1 MKAMALFPDGFRT
14 DQNPKR
20 QTVQSSLLRM
30 SFFKIHILG
39 QTVQSSL
46 QRLSFSKI
54 HFLAFISGYRTPSP
68 VCHCPILV
76 RKPSGLVFPFKF
88 KASIAGGEKNS
99 SAEQDAAGAIAGC
112 PSVSNYKTD
121 GCLGNSGWGPRL
133 QPRGDRLLL
142 AFGKRAP
149 GAGNEVLR

>member
-20 QTVQSSLLRM
+20 QTVQNSLLRM

-39 QTVQSSL
+39 QTVQSIL
-46 QRLSFSKI
+46 HRLSFTKI
-54 HFLAFISGYRTPSP
+54 HFLAYISGYHTPSP

-88 KASIAGGEKNS
+88 KESFEYSRRWAFFTQRNGLKPQGSQDVFLRSLSYSSIAP
-99 SAEQDAAGAIAGC
+99 EQ
-112 PSVSNYKTD
+112 
-121 GCLGNSGWGPRL
+121 RL
-133 QPRGDRLLL
+133 CRRKRNQGQQP
-142 AFGKRAP
+142 P
-149 GAGNEVLR
+149 N